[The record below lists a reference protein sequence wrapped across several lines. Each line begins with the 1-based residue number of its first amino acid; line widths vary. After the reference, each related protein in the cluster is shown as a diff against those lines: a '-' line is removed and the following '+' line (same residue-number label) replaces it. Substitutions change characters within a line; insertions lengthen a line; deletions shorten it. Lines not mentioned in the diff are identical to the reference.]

1 MSLFGLAKKSLGFYW
16 RTNLG
21 VLLAIVVS
29 TAVLVG
35 ALIVGDSVRYSLR
48 RMVWARLGTTQLA
61 LVPQG
66 RFFRAELA
74 DDLQSE
80 LNTTV
85 APVLQLRGMITDSN
99 SEKRANRIEVL
110 GIDHRFYK
118 VGSAPNPFGDNWSEG
133 IILNESLAAKLGVG
147 PGDEVVLR
155 IEKPGLMSRD
165 VPLTPD
171 SDLSEYFCPASMA
184 AGQNIT

>member
-1 MSLFGLAKKSLGFYW
+1 MSLFRLAKKSLSFYW
-16 RTNLG
+16 RTNFG
-21 VLLAIVVS
+21 VFLAIMVS

-48 RMVWARLGTTQLA
+48 RMVAARLGATQLA

-80 LNTTV
+80 LNTTI
-85 APVLQLRGMITDSN
+85 APLLQVRGIITDGN

-110 GIDHRFYK
+110 GVDHRFYK
-118 VGSAPNPFGDNWSEG
+118 IGSAPNHFDDNRSEG
-133 IILNESLAAKLGVG
+133 IVLNEPLAAKLGVESD
-147 PGDEVVLR
+147 DEVVLR
-155 IEKPGLMSRD
+155 IEKPGLMPRD
-165 VPLTPD
+165 IPLTPD
-171 SDLSEYFCPASMA
+171 SDLSTAFRIYVQA
-184 AGQNIT
+184 AELMC